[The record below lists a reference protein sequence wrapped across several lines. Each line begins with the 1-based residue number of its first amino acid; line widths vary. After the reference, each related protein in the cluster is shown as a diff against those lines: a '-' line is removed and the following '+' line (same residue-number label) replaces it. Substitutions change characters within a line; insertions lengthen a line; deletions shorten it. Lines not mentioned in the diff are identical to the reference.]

1 MRIFY
6 REIPLPD
13 WRAGREFH
21 WEPAGTQDKHIY
33 RSKAFEKA
41 APMDV
46 LGGVPVFAG
55 TTKSAGVTPRPSTR
69 RHTDDEMRIAK
80 SGLFHWVRITRTPW
94 VSAGQGYG

>member
-1 MRIFY
+1 
-6 REIPLPD
+6 
-13 WRAGREFH
+13 
-21 WEPAGTQDKHIY
+21 
-33 RSKAFEKA
+33 
-41 APMDV
+41 MDV